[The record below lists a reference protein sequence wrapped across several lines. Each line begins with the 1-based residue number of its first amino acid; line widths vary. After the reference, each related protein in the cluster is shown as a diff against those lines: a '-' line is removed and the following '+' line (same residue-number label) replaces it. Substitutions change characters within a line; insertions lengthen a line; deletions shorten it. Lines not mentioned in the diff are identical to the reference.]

1 MNELTII
8 KRDGGAYIDSREV
21 AELIGKRHH
30 NLLRDI
36 NGYISHMEK
45 SIEIKIDCNAFFIES
60 SYIDAIGRTLPCYLI
75 SKLGAEVIANK
86 LTGEKGVLFTCAY
99 VAKFNEMAQR
109 ERVEL
114 EALISM
120 PPPRLGEI
128 NACARIVVRGLKNFG
143 ASPEGIINFLKGAYE
158 PFGIAIDTEAEG
170 GSIPRWYKANAIAKL
185 CGVYSLNGKPHSQAV
200 ACILNENIFISGEHK
215 RLETERY
222 GDYFSV
228 SARYDEY
235 ALNAVEDWLAD
246 NGYPY
251 EIYGFDRTYH
261 VEYSY
266 DYE

>member
-21 AELIGKRHH
+21 ADLIGKRHH

-36 NGYISHMEK
+36 NGYIK
-45 SIEIKIDCNAFFIES
+45 TINGVGEINFDCSDFFVPSVYLSEQNKEM
-60 SYIDAIGRTLPCYLI
+60 PCYLI

-86 LTGEKGVLFTCAY
+86 LNGEKGVLFTCAY
-99 VAKFNEMAQR
+99 VSKFNEMAQR
-109 ERVEL
+109 ERAEI

-120 PPPRLGEI
+120 PPPRLGEV

-143 ASPEGIINFLKGAYE
+143 ASPEGIINFLKGAYK
-158 PFGIAIDTEAEG
+158 PFGIDI
-170 GSIPRWYKANAIAKL
+170 SIETQDDALPHWYKVGEIAKI
-185 CGVYSLNGKPHSQAV
+185 CGVYSQYGKPHSQAI
-200 ACILNENIFISGEHK
+200 ACILNENIFVGAEHK

-222 GDYFSV
+222 GDYVGIST
-228 SARYDEY
+228 RYDEY

-246 NGYPY
+246 NGYPD

-261 VEYSY
+261 VEYSL
-266 DYE
+266 E

>member
-1 MNELTII
+1 MNVLTII

-21 AELIGKRHH
+21 ADLIGKRHH

-36 NGYISHMEK
+36 NGYIK
-45 SIEIKIDCNAFFIES
+45 TINGVGEINFDCSDFFVPSVYLSEQNKEM
-60 SYIDAIGRTLPCYLI
+60 PCYLI

-99 VAKFNEMAQR
+99 VTKFNEMAQR
-109 ERVEL
+109 ERAEL

-120 PPPRLGEI
+120 PPPRLGEV

-158 PFGIAIDTEAEG
+158 PFGIAIETEAEG
-170 GSIPRWYKANAIAKL
+170 GSIPRWYKANEIAKL
-185 CGVYSLNGKPHSQAV
+185 CGVYSLNSKPHSQAV
-200 ACILNENIFISGEHK
+200 ACILNENIIIGAEHK

-251 EIYGFDRTYH
+251 DIYGFDRTYH

-266 DYE
+266 E